1 MTDAMMGGLDLDQ
14 LWNDFFAGEVP
25 GRILRAFVIAIFGLP
40 LVALGA
46 RFSARLLRA
55 RFGEQGG
62 RLLAKIIRYAGYI
75 IVLLTLL
82 QQFGFNLAAVLGAA
96 GVAGVAI
103 GFASQTSLSNLISG
117 LFIVGERPF
126 EKGDVVEIDGITGLV
141 EEIGLM
147 ALTVRTFDNRSV
159 RIPNETL
166 VKTNVITVTRYP
178 IRRVDTEV
186 GVAYNESIGKVME
199 VLRGVAED
207 HPNVLDEPSP
217 LVIFT
222 GFGDSSLNFLLGTWG
237 AKDDFLTVKNEIPL
251 RIKEAFDREG
261 IEIPFPHIVLAAGK
275 AMQPIP
281 LDIPALGREVDAP
294 SPE

>member
-1 MTDAMMGGLDLDQ
+1 MTAAIDIPA
-14 LWNDFFAGEVP
+14 LWVEFAKSDM
-25 GRILRAFVIAIFGLP
+25 LHHLTRALVIAAVGLP
-40 LVALGA
+40 LVVILT
-46 RFSARLLRA
+46 RFAGRMLMA
-55 RFGEQGG
+55 RFGLQGG
-62 RLLAKIIRYAGYI
+62 RLLARILRYAGFI
-75 IVLLTLL
+75 IVCITIL
-82 QQFGFNLAAVLGAA
+82 QQFGFNLGAVLGAA

-126 EKGDVVEIDGITGLV
+126 EKGDVVEIAGITGLV

-178 IRRVDTEV
+178 IRRVDTEI
-186 GVAYNESIGKVME
+186 GVAYDESIGRVMD
-199 VLRGVAED
+199 VLRGVAD
-207 HPNVLDEPSP
+207 QHPCVLDEPAP
-217 LVIFT
+217 LVVFT

-237 AKDDFLTVKNEIPL
+237 AKEDYLTVKNEIPL

-261 IEIPFPHIVLAAGK
+261 IEIPFPHVVLAAGK
-275 AMQPIP
+275 AMKPIP
-281 LDIPALGREVDAP
+281 LDLGRKPD
-294 SPE
+294 S

>member
-1 MTDAMMGGLDLDQ
+1 MIAEFDPTQ
-14 LWNDFFAGEVP
+14 LWSNFLESDTP
-25 GRILRAFVIAIFGLP
+25 GKILRATVIALIGLP
-40 LVALGA
+40 LVAVA
-46 RFSARLLRA
+46 TRVAAKLLRA
-55 RFGEQGG
+55 RFGHQGG
-62 RLLAKIIRYAGYI
+62 RLLARILRYAGFI
-75 IVLLTLL
+75 IVCITIL
-82 QQFGFNLAAVLGAA
+82 QQFGFNLGAVLGAA

-126 EKGDVVEIDGITGLV
+126 GKGDVVEIDGITGLV

-186 GVAYNESIGKVME
+186 GVAYDESIGEVME
-199 VLRGVAED
+199 VLRRVADE
-207 HPNVLDEPSP
+207 HPSVLDEPAP

-237 AKDDFLTVKNEIPL
+237 AKEDYLTVKNEIPL
-251 RIKEAFDREG
+251 RIKEAFDRVG
-261 IEIPFPHIVLAAGK
+261 IEIPFPHVVLAAGK
-275 AMQPIP
+275 AAHPIAID
-281 LDIPALGREVDAP
+281 LARTGSEA
-294 SPE
+294 

>member
-1 MTDAMMGGLDLDQ
+1 MIPKLDPKD
-14 LWNDFFAGEVP
+14 LWISFMESDTP
-25 GRILRAFVIAIFGLP
+25 GHLMRAVFIALVGLP
-40 LVALGA
+40 LVALGSRVLA
-46 RFSARLLRA
+46 RILRA
-55 RFGEQGG
+55 RFGDQGG
-62 RLLAKIIRYAGYI
+62 RLLARILRYAGFI
-75 IVLLTLL
+75 IVCVTIL

-126 EKGDVVEIDGITGLV
+126 EKGDVVEIAGITGIV

-166 VKTNVITVTRYP
+166 VKTNVTTVTRYP

-186 GVAYNESIGKVME
+186 GVAYDESIAKVME
-199 VLRGVAED
+199 VLRKVAED
-207 HPNVLDEPSP
+207 HPHVLDEPAP
-217 LVIFT
+217 LVVFT

-237 AKDDFLTVKNEIPL
+237 VKEDYLTVKNEIPL
-251 RIKEAFDREG
+251 KIKEAFDREG
-261 IEIPFPHIVLAAGK
+261 IEIPFPHLVLASGK
-275 AMQPIP
+275 AMQAIP
-281 LDIPALGREVDAP
+281 VDMGGVLKTEA
-294 SPE
+294 E

>member
-1 MTDAMMGGLDLDQ
+1 MLNEIDFTA
-14 LWNDFFAGEVP
+14 LWNNFVESDTP
-25 GRILRAFVIAIFGLP
+25 GRLLRAVVAAIIGLP

-46 RFSARLLRA
+46 RVAGRLLRA

-62 RLLAKIIRYAGYI
+62 RLLAKIIRYAGFI
-75 IVLLTLL
+75 IVFITIL

-126 EKGDVVEIDGITGLV
+126 EKGDVVEIAGITGLV

-166 VKTNVITVTRYP
+166 VKTNVVTVTRYP
-178 IRRVDTEV
+178 IRRIDTEI
-186 GVAYNESIGKVME
+186 GVAYDESIGKVME
-199 VLRGVAED
+199 VLREVAD
-207 HPNVLDEPSP
+207 RHPQVLDEPSP
-217 LVIFT
+217 IVIFT

-237 AKDDFLTVKNEIPL
+237 AKEDFLTIKNEIPL
-251 RIKEAFDREG
+251 RIKETFDREG
-261 IEIPFPHIVLAAGK
+261 IEIPFPHVVLAAGK
-275 AMQPIP
+275 AMQAIP
-281 LDIPALGREVDAP
+281 LDIPALQDAGKKDA
-294 SPE
+294 